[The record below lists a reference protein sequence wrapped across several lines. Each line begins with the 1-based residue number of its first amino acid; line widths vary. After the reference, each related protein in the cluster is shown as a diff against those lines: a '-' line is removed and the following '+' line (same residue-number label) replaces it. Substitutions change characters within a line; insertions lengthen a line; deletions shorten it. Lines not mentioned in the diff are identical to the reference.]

1 MVKILVC
8 EDDRALNSLVTSYLS
23 DCGYEVTSCPNGEE
37 GLFALNR
44 KVELPAYIFAYG
56 FGIIASLILGLGMCL
71 AMQVIGTGIPLM
83 VLGIVIGIIGIALV
97 SVNYPIF
104 LAIMKARKKKY
115 AEKVISLSDEL
126 LNK

>member
-1 MVKILVC
+1 MSERERIVKEIK
-8 EDDRALNSLVTSYLS
+8 E
-23 DCGYEVTSCPNGEE
+23 GYEPKVKTRYDELIS
-37 GLFALNR
+37 LNR

-71 AMQVIGTGIPLM
+71 AMQVIGTGVPLM

-104 LAIMKARKKKY
+104 LAIMKSRKKKY
-115 AEKVISLSDEL
+115 AEKILALSDEL